1 MRGAWYVVEAKRHG
15 EERARAH
22 LSRKGILAFLPLIEV
37 VRRYRIRRVRVLEAL
52 FPGYLFVRL
61 DPADHREWNAVCWS
75 PGVRRILSIADT
87 PVPVPDEVIAVIQQ
101 RIRDLGFVRPGFRF
115 AAGSRVRI
123 LRGPLAGLEAVF
135 ARPLSRQGRVRV
147 LVELLGGRRGVEVD
161 ELDLDP
167 A

>member
-1 MRGAWYVVEAKRHG
+1 
-15 EERARAH
+15 
-22 LSRKGILAFLPLIEV
+22 
-37 VRRYRIRRVRVLEAL
+37 
-52 FPGYLFVRL
+52 
-61 DPADHREWNAVCWS
+61 
-75 PGVRRILSIADT
+75 VRRILSIADT

-101 RIRDLGFVRPGFRF
+101 RIRDHGFVRPGFRF
-115 AAGSRVRI
+115 AVGSRVRI
-123 LRGPLAGLEAVF
+123 LHGPLAGLEAVF